1 MLVNVDDLVGFGEVC
16 DMTGKTKGYL
26 QVYIKRGQ
34 FPEPIKTLS
43 CGPIWLK
50 EQIQEWMESRSK

>member
-1 MLVNVDDLVGFGEVC
+1 
-16 DMTGKTKGYL
+16 MTGKTKGYL

-43 CGPIWLK
+43 CRPIWLK
-50 EQIQEWMESRSK
+50 EQIQEWMDSRSK